1 MDGSA
6 TPVILCVDDDKVT
19 LRAIERSLVSNGYSV
34 LTADSGA
41 RALTTLQKIRPDLIL
56 LDAVMPHMDGYEVC
70 SHLQMNPTLASIPV
84 IFVTAQEEG
93 EERAK
98 ALALGAADYL
108 VKPIQRDILLRKV
121 ALHINAAATL
131 NTQKRASVEAPV
143 SPPLCVVSEQPTQ
156 PATLSQQ
163 AAAPA
168 LANGKHGTT
177 PAHAKWDPILGQ
189 EEEVLLRSHELEQL
203 IRERTL
209 ELTRANATLQHEL
222 AERQNIETA
231 LHQSQQELEQR
242 LQEQTAELEKLRTAL
257 QDAQSVQQKQNE
269 TLQQNQEGLE
279 RRLQEHA
286 EEIEQLQVSLRN
298 ETETRQTLEESLDL
312 ARKSLDQ
319 RTQEHVTALEKA
331 ERALHDEQAAH
342 QQTAQALRQT
352 ADDFERR
359 LQEQT
364 AELEQL
370 QTSLGNE
377 QAAHEQ
383 TAQAFQQSKDDFE
396 RRLQEQITE
405 LEQLRAVVREEQTT
419 RQTLEESVSRLQ
431 QDVERQTQE
440 QTDRVVQA
448 TTALQTELAERKQK
462 EGELSHTLHQYELV
476 TAAIP
481 DALIV
486 VDQLGMIQKWNK
498 SLVHATRYADDE
510 LLGLPAIQL
519 FADDAHERITQL
531 LTPGTH
537 SDQETVEATLLAKD
551 GTAILYSWNVAPL
564 TDANG
569 QANGFV
575 ITGRDMTD
583 RKQVELALQQ
593 AKESAEQS
601 SQAKSEF
608 LANMSHE
615 IRTPMNGI
623 IGMNELLLDTTLT
636 QEQREYAETV
646 KGSAEALLA
655 LLNDILD
662 FSKIEAR
669 KLDLESVDFS
679 LRENLGDAMRA
690 LAFRAHQKGLELLYE
705 VAPHVPD
712 MVVGDPG
719 RLRQIVTNLVGNA
732 IKFTETGEVGV
743 HVEKIGGEDNKVE
756 LRFAVRDTGIGIPQ
770 EKQHLIFQAF
780 SQADVSTTRK
790 YGGTGLGLAIS
801 TQLVRLMN
809 GYLWLES
816 EENYGSTFYFTVRLT
831 LGTRKEEAAPA
842 AIEELQGLPVLV
854 VDDNATNRRILNDLL
869 TSWRMV
875 PHLAATAE
883 SALAQMQEA
892 KANGQPFAFV
902 LIDGRMPGTD
912 GFTLAQQITE
922 TPAFTGVTLMMLTS
936 SDQQEERDRY
946 RAMGLT
952 GFMLK
957 PIRPSELLLA
967 LLKARGKVIEETRK
981 SKTPF
986 AQKGRQKLRL
996 LVAEDNAV
1004 NQKLAVRFLQK
1015 WGHESLV
1022 AANGKEAYEK
1032 FLHAGPFDA
1041 VLMDI
1046 EMPVMNG
1053 MEATAAIRQLEQGSG
1068 THIPIIAMTA
1078 HAMVGD
1084 KEQCLAGGMDA
1095 YVSKPLRAEELFS
1108 TLEEFTPQ
1116 SKEAI
1121 TPVPQAEASV
1131 PAEEIFDRTEL
1142 LSLVDGDVS
1151 LLTELTDLFWE
1162 SSPQLVAQM
1171 RTAVTDKDATTLA
1184 YTVHTLKGSVGN
1196 FAAKRA
1202 LSAIAY
1208 LEKIGAQGNIE
1219 QAPPAVDMLE
1229 TELARLR
1236 EALSSLKAELAA

>member
-1 MDGSA
+1 MGERRMDGSA
-6 TPVILCVDDDKVT
+6 TPIILCVDDDKVT

-41 RALTTLQKIRPDLIL
+41 RALTTLQKTRPDLIL

-70 SHLQMNPTLASIPV
+70 SQLQTNPTLATIPI

-121 ALHINAAATL
+121 ALHIRAT
-131 NTQKRASVEAPV
+131 TAPHSQKPASVEA
-143 SPPLCVVSEQPTQ
+143 SAPPTLHVVAERPGQPTPLAQ
-156 PATLSQQ
+156 PA
-163 AAAPA
+163 AAAA
-168 LANGKHGTT
+168 LANGKHGSAPT
-177 PAHAKWDPILGQ
+177 PAAWDPVLGQ
-189 EEEVLLRSHELEQL
+189 EGEVLLQAHELEQL
-203 IRERTL
+203 IQERTR
-209 ELTRANATLQHEL
+209 ELTQANATLQREL
-222 AERQNIETA
+222 TEHQATETA
-231 LHQSQQELEQR
+231 LRRSHEELEQR
-242 LQEQTAELEKLRTAL
+242 WQAQTRELEHLQTTVHEAQSAL
-257 QDAQSVQQKQNE
+257 QQHAE
-269 TLQQNQEGLE
+269 TLRQTQEELE

-286 EEIEQLQVSLRN
+286 TEIEQLQTTVRDELAARQSLGESLRLAHEN
-298 ETETRQTLEESLDL
+298 LEQQAQEHAAAREQATRELQEERDAHQRTEQVLQQTKEDLEHRLQEHTSEIERLRALLSDEQATRQTIAEALSQLQLDIE
-312 ARKSLDQ
+312 RQ
-319 RTQEHVTALEKA
+319 VQEQVGHV
-331 ERALHDEQAAH
+331 EQAAA
-342 QQTAQALRQT
+342 TLQAEL
-352 ADDFERR
+352 DERR
-359 LQEQT
+359 Q
-364 AELEQL
+364 
-370 QTSLGNE
+370 
-377 QAAHEQ
+377 
-383 TAQAFQQSKDDFE
+383 
-396 RRLQEQITE
+396 
-405 LEQLRAVVREEQTT
+405 REEG
-419 RQTLEESVSRLQ
+419 LSRSL
-431 QDVERQTQE
+431 DEYER
-440 QTDRVVQA
+440 
-448 TTALQTELAERKQK
+448 
-462 EGELSHTLHQYELV
+462 V
-476 TAAIP
+476 TAAMP
-481 DALIV
+481 DALLV
-486 VDQLGMIQKWNK
+486 VDQQGNIQKWNK
-498 SLVHATRYADDE
+498 VFAHATEYADDE
-510 LLGLPAIQL
+510 LLGVPIVQF
-519 FADDAHERITQL
+519 FADEAREHITQL
-531 LTPGTH
+531 LTPG
-537 SDQETVEATLLAKD
+537 DQESQGTVEAALLGKD
-551 GTAILYSWNVAPL
+551 GATALYHWKVAPL
-564 TDANG
+564 IDTSG
-569 QANGFV
+569 QSDGFV
-575 ITGRDMTD
+575 ITGQDITD
-583 RKQVELALQQ
+583 RKQVELSLQQ

-636 QEQREYAETV
+636 AEQREYAETV

-679 LRENLGDAMRA
+679 LRENLGDAMKA

-705 VAPHVPD
+705 VAADVPD
-712 MVVGDPG
+712 IVVGDPG

-732 IKFTETGEVGV
+732 IKFTEKGEVSV
-743 HVEKIGGEDNKVE
+743 HVEKIGGEASEVE
-756 LRFAVRDTGIGIPQ
+756 LRLAVHDTGIGIPK

-780 SQADVSTTRK
+780 SQADVSITRK

-816 EENYGSTFYFTVRLT
+816 EENQGSTFYFTVRLS
-831 LGTRKEEAAPA
+831 LGTRREEAAPA
-842 AIEELQGLPVLV
+842 ALEELHGLPALV
-854 VDDNATNRRILNDLL
+854 VDDNATNRRILKDLL
-869 TSWRMV
+869 TSWHMV
-875 PHLAATAE
+875 PHLADTAE

-892 KANGQPFAFV
+892 KANSQPFAFV
-902 LIDGRMPGTD
+902 LIDGHMPGTD
-912 GFTLAQQITE
+912 GFTLAQQITA
-922 TPAFTGVTLMMLTS
+922 TPALAGATLMMLTS
-936 SDQQEERDRY
+936 SDQKEERDRCQ
-946 RAMGLT
+946 AMGLA

-957 PIRPSELLLA
+957 PIRPSELLIA

-986 AQKGRQKLRL
+986 AQKSRQRLRL

-1022 AANGKEAYEK
+1022 AANGKEALEC
-1032 FLHAGPFDA
+1032 FLHHGPFDA
-1041 VLMDI
+1041 ILMDV

-1053 MEATAAIRQLEQGSG
+1053 MEATAAIRQHEQSSG

-1084 KEQCLAGGMDA
+1084 KEQCLAGGMDG
-1095 YVSKPLRAEELFS
+1095 YVSKPLRAEELFA
-1108 TLEEFTPQ
+1108 TLEHFAQPRKDEAVATP
-1116 SKEAI
+1116 A
-1121 TPVPQAEASV
+1121 AEV
-1131 PAEEIFDRTEL
+1131 LFPTEEIFDRVEL

-1171 RTAVTDKDATTLA
+1171 RTAVTDKDPTTLA

-1208 LEKIGAQGNIE
+1208 LEKIGVHGNIE

-1229 TELARLR
+1229 MELARLR